1 MHYVSDTEQKI
12 VLVRETFSELIGE
25 TIHSYELA
33 QLWDEEEQ
41 VWSNWMDVPVFLIIG
56 ASILSIS
63 WQKFDELGL
72 ASGRVLPFSLVG
84 STVRWVDEGIRPLDA
99 ILGQRVVSVALGM
112 EEASAGDTWTRLL
125 INLSN
130 GKTFEIYNAFDEN
143 GFALRDTAIDGDVKP
158 CV

>member
-33 QLWDEEEQ
+33 QLWYEEEQ
-41 VWSNWMDVPVFLIIG
+41 EWMNWMDVPIFLVIG

-63 WQKFDELGL
+63 WQKLDELGL
-72 ASGRVLPFSLVG
+72 ATGRALPFSLVG
-84 STVRWVDEGIRPLDA
+84 STVRWVSEGIQPLDA

-125 INLSN
+125 INLDS
-130 GKTFEIYNAFDEN
+130 GKTFEIYNALDEN
-143 GFALRDTAIDGDVKP
+143 GFALRDTTVQSAIKP